1 MANDTRMLAA
11 IESKIAQAQEREQT
25 SRSGLVNLL
34 DALNKLNKGEMSPEE
49 FNQTITDP
57 ISALF
62 RAFQQGQSITFDEGV
77 GLLDSVQS
85 NATHR
90 AVFERLVDNAMA
102 LSPEEKRAQGL
113 VDSEGNELSRAGVK
127 RQMLRNLAENAGITG
142 SAMAAEGGLPVLS
155 DEVFDTLLEDYV
167 GAQSDQEVLADSLQR
182 IGNVQIAA
190 MEAVKQHELQLLDQV
205 LHSANEGF
213 QKAAQQFQ
221 DAVGE
226 FQAFR
231 GGIDQTE
238 LQKFE
243 KTVVTRDKDLKQAK
257 TALEGEKKKLENM
270 KKKGSKAT
278 PDEIQAQRRKV
289 EDSKSAVRIK
299 QEALSRAKDARD
311 RAKLAHNTQ
320 KEELANKK
328 RQNTQNQ
335 QQAASDART
344 SQDNKPAGT
353 TKPKPPTGQPPRQPA
368 DTRTASEEQTDMAS
382 RKRRLEAADKF
393 IADLK
398 DKHGGDWARGKKR
411 KVNQPGWWDRR
422 RGVSTY
428 MPKGDV
434 DLNPENEKKYREIL
448 GEELFQEVKSRKQQA
463 GSHSAA
469 RAAML
474 AEEKERAANTSPKE
488 EEGPPHLP
496 TEESKAPA
504 DTAKDEDAKKQTSI
518 GQNGLGILGSIK
530 DLVSKIVG
538 CVCKEEPKPDTEK
551 AAANTEQAASAAA
564 TAAGNAE
571 AAASSAA
578 SAAASP
584 PPPATVPLDEVPPEP
599 TPTQE
604 TPSDPE
610 PSPQQPPKRKPPTM
624 SAGGIDY
631 VVDPKTGRFVPKKT
645 SSSLRGEGARVKE
658 EMAERRRQNEEDLDA
673 KKKAKQEE
681 IKGRVRDLTQ
691 PAKGEGKT
699 SGISV
704 DDTSGLSEPQ
714 VEQRATAHERA
725 FRLGQL
731 EGVCF
736 DELRPSPVTPIIE
749 APPQPE
755 VHKGPRDD
763 EDKPAPTQPHHYAAP
778 RSTVVDKE
786 GSPGFTPNPAPP
798 KDIRSQLTAED
809 MESGK
814 STEQLVREKNAQL
827 DHARGNA
834 ARAGA
839 TQPMIM
845 LGPGDAGYEA
855 AQRRNREKA
864 GDTNREEKNR
874 AGGNIQEMLENGAKS
889 IGQILT
895 NSLNDAAV
903 SFATTV
909 TDSEMWKA
917 AGGNF
922 AKKAR
927 EDLEATD
934 IKINAQMGPI
944 TVTLSDNG
952 MLRNLENN
960 LVTKLTSIV
969 QDAIQ
974 RELGLQADGTPSPIN
989 NK

>member
-1 MANDTRMLAA
+1 M
-11 IESKIAQAQEREQT
+11 
-25 SRSGLVNLL
+25 
-34 DALNKLNKGEMSPEE
+34 
-49 FNQTITDP
+49 
-57 ISALF
+57 
-62 RAFQQGQSITFDEGV
+62 
-77 GLLDSVQS
+77 
-85 NATHR
+85 
-90 AVFERLVDNAMA
+90 
-102 LSPEEKRAQGL
+102 
-113 VDSEGNELSRAGVK
+113 
-127 RQMLRNLAENAGITG
+127 
-142 SAMAAEGGLPVLS
+142 
-155 DEVFDTLLEDYV
+155 
-167 GAQSDQEVLADSLQR
+167 
-182 IGNVQIAA
+182 
-190 MEAVKQHELQLLDQV
+190 
-205 LHSANEGF
+205 
-213 QKAAQQFQ
+213 
-221 DAVGE
+221 
-226 FQAFR
+226 
-231 GGIDQTE
+231 
-238 LQKFE
+238 
-243 KTVVTRDKDLKQAK
+243 
-257 TALEGEKKKLENM
+257 
-270 KKKGSKAT
+270 
-278 PDEIQAQRRKV
+278 
-289 EDSKSAVRIK
+289 
-299 QEALSRAKDARD
+299 
-311 RAKLAHNTQ
+311 
-320 KEELANKK
+320 
-328 RQNTQNQ
+328 
-335 QQAASDART
+335 
-344 SQDNKPAGT
+344 
-353 TKPKPPTGQPPRQPA
+353 
-368 DTRTASEEQTDMAS
+368 
-382 RKRRLEAADKF
+382 
-393 IADLK
+393 
-398 DKHGGDWARGKKR
+398 
-411 KVNQPGWWDRR
+411 
-422 RGVSTY
+422 
-428 MPKGDV
+428 
-434 DLNPENEKKYREIL
+434 
-448 GEELFQEVKSRKQQA
+448 
-463 GSHSAA
+463 
-469 RAAML
+469 
-474 AEEKERAANTSPKE
+474 
-488 EEGPPHLP
+488 
-496 TEESKAPA
+496 
-504 DTAKDEDAKKQTSI
+504 
-518 GQNGLGILGSIK
+518 GILGSIK

-903 SFATTV
+903 SFAATV
-909 TDSEMWKA
+909 TNSEMWQT